1 MVMSMKGETQSVHLR
16 QMMQRQQHLPEYSL
30 VMPLFALKRKSLKKL
45 ESADLLLLGSE
56 QLELYLQKGA
66 ALVAKAVVENSGE
79 SVKLSIVSLEEVVVN
94 TSDSK
99 KYENIVASFGA
110 VQCRTLE
117 VGHKIE
123 LSQTDLQEVTLFT
136 GEVQQ
141 AKGLLV
147 TVDDEI
153 AVKITE
159 VNNG

>member
-1 MVMSMKGETQSVHLR
+1 MSMKGETQSVHLR

-30 VMPLFALKRKSLKKL
+30 VLPLFELKRKSLKRL
-45 ESADLLLLGSE
+45 ERTDLLLLGSE
-56 QLELYLQKGA
+56 RLELYLQDGA
-66 ALVAKAVVENSGE
+66 TLVAKVTVENSGE
-79 SVKLSIVSLEEVVVN
+79 SVKLSILSLEEIAVN
-94 TSDSK
+94 TNDSK
-99 KYENIVASFGA
+99 KYENILTSFGK

-123 LSQTDLQEVTLFT
+123 LSQTELQDVTLFV